1 MGVDFRI
8 TPVYD
13 VLLRG
18 NEAVPYG
25 LYHLHLLTAE
35 QITRLFYSPNSLKY
49 VQKHLRELVEHGHIQ
64 IDATPVK
71 HRGPNGIHFS
81 PLYYYALGTAGMRY
95 LQRLGLDVH
104 DSFRAS
110 KEIDK
115 HSLFLE
121 HTFELN
127 DVLISAIKLHEA
139 DPRYQLERLQHDRL
153 LKRDPLVVK
162 VGNKTVRLI
171 PDAFLAFGF
180 VGRHL
185 PLNIEHERSTEQEQ
199 HFKRRIR
206 VYIEAIEGGI
216 IQQRFGVRKVTVAF
230 PTFEGEKR
238 LHQMRQWTLEELGR
252 EPWEIGSVFAFA
264 SLPEKPTGRVSLETC
279 WYLPY
284 PEPPFALLG

>member
-1 MGVDFRI
+1 MSDFHI

-25 LYHLHLLTAE
+25 LYHLHFLTAE
-35 QITRLFYSPNSLKY
+35 QITRLYYSPNSLKY
-49 VQKHLRELVEHGHIQ
+49 VQKHLRELAEHGYIQ

-71 HRGPNGIHFS
+71 HRGPNGIYFS

-95 LQRLGLDVH
+95 LQKLGLDIH

-110 KEIDK
+110 REVDK

-127 DVLISAIKLHEA
+127 DVLIAAIKIGA
-139 DPRYQLERLQHDRL
+139 PYQLERLQHDRL

-162 VGNKTVRLI
+162 IGHKAVKLI
-171 PDAFLAFGF
+171 PDAFLTFGF
-180 VGRHL
+180 EGRHL
-185 PLNIEHERSTEQEQ
+185 PLNIEHDRSTEQEQ

-206 VYIEAIEGGI
+206 VYIEAIKGGV
-216 IQQRFGVRKVTVAF
+216 IQKRFAVRKVTVAF
-230 PTFEGEKR
+230 TTFAGEKR
-238 LHQMRQWTLEELGR
+238 LHQMRQWTLEELGK
-252 EPWEIGSVFAFA
+252 ESWEIGSVFAFA
-264 SLPEKPTGRVSLETC
+264 NLAQKPDGKVWLEAC

-284 PEPPFALLG
+284 DQPPFALLA